1 METARHP
8 RLFYHVRERC
18 AYSGPT
24 TASPSNGRRNSTLS
38 RRPRTAYERPLTDIL
53 RTPGNLE
60 HGLGA
65 YSGPT

>member
-24 TASPSNGRRNSTLS
+24 TASPSNGRRNSTQNSHPL
-38 RRPRTAYERPLTDIL
+38 PR
-53 RTPGNLE
+53 
-60 HGLGA
+60 
-65 YSGPT
+65 SGRLKAIR